1 MLWFSKRK
9 KIKENPALREMD
21 GREVKYVTRMYRD
34 ENGEQKSVIVG
45 KAGRIVL
52 IDGEIRVLCGEVD
65 VFRSDMD
72 NCEYFIH
79 MSGDGITVKGPNTVT
94 GADDNIMIFYK
105 YHRK

>member
-45 KAGRIVL
+45 KAGRIV
-52 IDGEIRVLCGEVD
+52 V
-65 VFRSDMD
+65 
-72 NCEYFIH
+72 
-79 MSGDGITVKGPNTVT
+79 
-94 GADDNIMIFYK
+94 
-105 YHRK
+105 